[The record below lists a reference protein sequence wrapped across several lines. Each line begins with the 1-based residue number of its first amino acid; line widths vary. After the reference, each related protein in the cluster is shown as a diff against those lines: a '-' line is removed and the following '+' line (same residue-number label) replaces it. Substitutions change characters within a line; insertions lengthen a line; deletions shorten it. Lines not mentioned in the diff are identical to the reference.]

1 MGRSP
6 ELSYDI
12 YIAATSKAVWRGLVD
27 GEMTRKYVYGTR
39 LESSL
44 KPGAPFAYVGE
55 GGFEPVSGEIIAV
68 EPEHRLVMRWQ
79 ARWDEKVANDRP
91 SRVTDEIDPAG
102 PEMTRLR
109 LRHDEFERETATYAG
124 SVDAWPWMMSS
135 LKSLL
140 ETGKPLPPAPAG

>member
-12 YIAATSKAVWRGLVD
+12 YIAVTPKAVWRGLVD
-27 GEMTRKYVYGTR
+27 GELTRKYVYGTR

-44 KPGAPFAYVGE
+44 KPGARFAYVGE
-55 GGFEPVSGEIIAV
+55 GGFEPVSGEILEI
-68 EPEHRLVMRWQ
+68 EPERRLVMRWQ
-79 ARWDEKVANDRP
+79 ARWDEKVAKDRP
-91 SRVTDEIDPAG
+91 SRVTYQLDAAG
-102 PEMTRLR
+102 AEMTRLR
-109 LRHDEFERETATYAG
+109 VRHDQLESESATFVG

-140 ETGKPLPPAPAG
+140 ETGNPLPPAPTS

>member
-12 YIAATSKAVWRGLVD
+12 YIAASPKAVWRGLVD

-44 KPGAPFAYVGE
+44 KPGSRFAYVGD
-55 GGFEPVSGEIIAV
+55 GAFEAVSGEILEI
-68 EPEHRLVMRWQ
+68 EPEQRLVMRWE
-79 ARWDEKVANDRP
+79 ARWDDKVAKDRP
-91 SRVTDEIDPAG
+91 SRVTYQLDPAG

-109 LRHDEFERETATYAG
+109 VRHDEMESESATYAG

-140 ETGKPLPPAPAG
+140 ETGKALPPAAAG